1 MRRRNGFRRVI
12 PLVPFTA
19 LIAFA
24 FFADVAVAQERRPVP
39 QREVVFIGFNHTAPF
54 LQPGFSPAHIRALLS
69 KIGPVALC
77 IETSPGWARS
87 AGIPTFPQEKY
98 ASITWAERE
107 GIPFHAVD
115 DRPAPWLMALAPIQ
129 RMEDTVTVQAL
140 GKRFEEF
147 RGWYGG
153 MVKYTAA
160 LAFAETAEDIE
171 SWQRNHYHPLVVE
184 QWPQEDSAAAVRDDR
199 IAENIRGVLA
209 KYPGKR
215 VAVLY
220 GSGHYLPLKRR
231 LESRGDVRLIPP
243 LRYFPL
249 EPERVRAGWHPDD
262 ALVLLGANLDDFRT
276 IAFPQNRN
284 HQRTKEL
291 LDRLRRERPGS
302 AISRYYEARWRM
314 LFRDYVAAIPLLREV
329 AEGQGA
335 TVLPYIA
342 DWRWHWPPLAT
353 FEQRAQFFLAA
364 SYDMTGDRAAAER
377 EYQALL
383 NRAGD
388 QLVVRWSLP
397 DLPVRHIDL
406 RPYIASF
413 LRTPYQGGILEAY
426 RAALA
431 MEP

>member
-1 MRRRNGFRRVI
+1 MRRRNGCRRVV

-19 LIAFA
+19 LIVFA
-24 FFADVAVAQERRPVP
+24 FFAEVAAAQESRPVAQT
-39 QREVVFIGFNHTAPF
+39 EVVFIGFDHHASF
-54 LQPGFSPAHIRALLS
+54 LHPGFSPAHIRALLS

-77 IETSPGWARS
+77 IEAEPSWARS
-87 AGIPTFPQEKY
+87 AGIPTFPQEHY

-107 GIPFHAVD
+107 GIPVHACNW
-115 DRPAPWLMALAPIQ
+115 PPPFLLSLPPIQ
-129 RMEDTVTVQAL
+129 RMADTVTIQAL
-140 GKRFEEF
+140 GSRFEEF
-147 RGWYGG
+147 RGWYGEN
-153 MVKYTAA
+153 VKNTAT
-160 LAFAETAEDIE
+160 LAFAETAADIE

-184 QWPQEDSAAAVRDDR
+184 QWPQEDSADAVRDDR

-209 KYPGKR
+209 KYPGKH
-215 VAVLY
+215 VAVLF

-243 LRYFPL
+243 LLYFPL
-249 EPERVRAGWHPDD
+249 EAERARAGWHPDD
-262 ALVLLGANLDDFRT
+262 AVVLLGANLDDFRS

-314 LFRDYVAAIPLLREV
+314 LFGDYVTAIPLLREV
-329 AEGQGA
+329 AEGRGA
-335 TVLPYIA
+335 TALPYLP
-342 DWRWHWPPLAT
+342 DWRWSWPPLRT

-364 SYDMTGDRAAAER
+364 SYDLTGNRGAAER

-388 QLVVRWSLP
+388 QLVVRWAWP
-397 DLPVRHIDL
+397 TLPVRHIDL